1 MLVPRFG
8 RFEVLVRWVQLPP
21 ELHISNNQNK
31 EKTYD
36 WSIPGYLWCFIKNS
50 SFYQFSRALY
60 NSISVYSFFLYYCPN
75 SFNKENTHGVY
86 FKFINNNKI
95 KTQNQE
101 LRSLLVARCTW
112 VLKRPLLTSAA
123 KMQRMGLS
131 SLTEKTRMY
140 NHFQIL

>member
-1 MLVPRFG
+1 MLVPRLG

-36 WSIPGYLWCFIKNS
+36 WSIPGHLWCFIKNS

-60 NSISVYSFFLYYCPN
+60 NSISVYSFFLYYCPT
-75 SFNKENTHGVY
+75 SFNKENTYGVY

-95 KTQNQE
+95 KTQHQE
-101 LRSLLVARCTW
+101 LRSLLLAICTW
-112 VLKRPLLTSAA
+112 VLKRPLLTSTA
-123 KMQRMGLS
+123 MQEMGFS
-131 SLTEKTRMY
+131 SLIEKTRMY
-140 NHFQIL
+140 NHSQML